1 MTATQDY
8 LRKLSRKLMGEK
20 KESFPDPLPAHDALV
35 EKARLELQA
44 ALSLFN
50 NVVAENLIDCA
61 IFKMNAAER
70 RYVFLLQ
77 EARRLRDGA
86 VDLQKK
92 EGPLAGED
100 HGSTGN

>member
-1 MTATQDY
+1 MTATRDY
-8 LRKLSRKLMGEK
+8 LRKLSRKLMGGK

-50 NVVAENLIDCA
+50 NVIAENLIDCA

-70 RYVFLLQ
+70 RYIFLLQ
-77 EARRLRDGA
+77 EARRKGNA
-86 VDLQKK
+86 VAVYEQKK
-92 EGPLAGED
+92 EGSPG
-100 HGSTGN
+100 GGR